1 MLRAVKRARLDAEY
15 FESYGDLG
23 VHSLMLRDKPRVE
36 AYWKAF
42 QANIDDIKDKIVLDV
57 GTGSGLLA
65 MMAVKL
71 GAKHVYAVEASK
83 EIADVARKLITK
95 NNMQDKVTVHCS
107 PVEKLELPVQCD
119 TLVSE
124 WMGFY
129 LLHEAM
135 LNSVLFARDKFLKP
149 GGKIYPEKFS
159 IYVSPL
165 GLEDVY
171 EEQIYFQDLYG
182 IDFSTVFAPTALE
195 SPDVTR
201 GITMD
206 NIIALPQAFFN
217 LDLNTIKAQDVVK
230 ITKDL
235 TFVTTRK
242 AMFAGIGLWFDCI
255 FPTTGGN
262 PPVVL
267 DTSPSAPKTH
277 WLQTIIYFNGLY
289 PEVPEN
295 EELRFRLELTQ
306 DTEDPRKYI
315 IDFQS

>member
-42 QANIDDIKDKIVLDV
+42 QANIDDFKDKIVLDV

-83 EIADVARKLITK
+83 EIANVAQKLITD
-95 NNMQDKVTVHCS
+95 NNMQDRVTVLCS
-107 PVEKLELPVQCD
+107 PVEKLELPVLCD

-149 GGKIYPEKFS
+149 DGRIYPEKCT
-159 IYVSPL
+159 IYASPL

-171 EEQIYFQDLYG
+171 EEQMYFRDLHG

-201 GITMD
+201 GITPE
-206 NIIALPQAFFN
+206 NVIAEPQALVN
-217 LDLNTIKAQDVVK
+217 LDVRTITVKDLVK
-230 ITKDL
+230 ISRDL
-235 TFVTTRK
+235 TFVTTRQ
-242 AMFAGIGLWFDCI
+242 AMFAGVGLWFDCT
-255 FPTTGGN
+255 FPATGMN
-262 PPVVL
+262 PPIVL

-277 WLQTIIYFNGLY
+277 WVQTIIYFNGMY
-289 PEVPEN
+289 PQVPKN
-295 EELRFRLELTQ
+295 EDLTFRLELTQ
-306 DTEDPRKYI
+306 DKDDPRKYV